1 MFDIYVRK
9 SDKSKLVLINVLFLT
24 VVRKFL
30 STQLFKQRILKY
42 VISKPK
48 NKSNRITWELFKNQL
63 SA

>member
-48 NKSNRITWELFKNQL
+48 NKSNRIT
-63 SA
+63 